1 MSDYPTWA
9 QRKAWNNDGMDPDW
23 RPEPSTPVAPPPREC
38 KKCGRE
44 LFKAMKESWPR
55 MDVPVVKEVLPEIF
69 TNPHVT
75 IPRDKVK
82 MFNAQYKEMAQF
94 AAWVCGVEVKDLCR
108 ADMIEY
114 IAYWQKNMDESGSEK

>member
-1 MSDYPTWA
+1 MWSKEGHAPDSGGIPS
-9 QRKAWNNDGMDPDW
+9 DW
-23 RPEPSTPVAPPPREC
+23 RPSTPSAPPPREC

-55 MDVPVVKEVLPEIF
+55 MDVPVVQEVLPEIF

-82 MFNAQYKEMAQF
+82 MFNAQYKELAQF